1 MDFKQKEIMNIV
13 SKVLFAIIIAAG
25 MIVAAQV
32 FSNTIADRSLIATFN
47 GSLSQSDYNTKEM
60 MDINELRNYLSIYPT
75 QTYSSEYDNKG
86 NPISGYEFEEIK
98 LRDELARS
106 ITSGTWPDFPYVKLG
121 ERLYFSKQAVDDW
134 FYAQGK
140 VQLNV
145 K

>member
-75 QTYSSEYDNKG
+75 
-86 NPISGYEFEEIK
+86 
-98 LRDELARS
+98 
-106 ITSGTWPDFPYVKLG
+106 
-121 ERLYFSKQAVDDW
+121 
-134 FYAQGK
+134 
-140 VQLNV
+140 
-145 K
+145 

>member
-75 QTYSSEYDNKG
+75 QTYSSEYDNNG

-98 LRDELARS
+98 LRDELARN